1 MKPHRDEYWLFPT
14 ITDWPA
20 FVATVNVICATIKE
34 AIAPAVAGQPRW
46 RLISCDEKTGIQAL
60 ERLQQRMPA
69 EKGGH
74 LRQEFE
80 YTRHG
85 TLNLIAGIDVAT
97 GRLLHHASGPTRNEQ
112 DYWVFIEQQVSKLEP
127 DEQVIFLMDQ
137 LNTHK
142 SASLVRWVA
151 GQIGFTGSL
160 GIKGKVGILK
170 NQKTRM
176 AFLEQTDHAIRFLFT
191 PKHCSWLNPIENWLA
206 RLARSA
212 LKNLSVDSLAELER
226 AINAYIEYY
235 NDYLARPFNWKF
247 DGFSLDRP
255 LYCCR
260 S

>member
-1 MKPHRDEYWLFPT
+1 
-14 ITDWPA
+14 
-20 FVATVNVICATIKE
+20 
-34 AIAPAVAGQPRW
+34 
-46 RLISCDEKTGIQAL
+46 
-60 ERLQQRMPA
+60 MPA
-69 EKGGH
+69 ERGGH

-85 TLNLIAGIDVAT
+85 TLTLIAGIDVAT
-97 GRLLHHASGPTRNEQ
+97 GRLLHHTLGPRRTEQ
-112 DYWVFIEQQVSKLEP
+112 DYWTFIEDQVSSLEP

-137 LNTHK
+137 LNAHK

-151 GQIGFTGSL
+151 GQIGFTQPL
-160 GIKGKVGILK
+160 GIKGKQGILK
-170 NQKTRM
+170 NQKSRM
-176 AFLEQTDHAIRFLFT
+176 AFLESTEHAIRFLFT
-191 PKHCSWLNPIENWLA
+191 PEHCSWLNPIENWFA

-235 NDYLARPFNWKF
+235 NDCLANPFNWKF

-255 LYCCR
+255 LYSCQ